1 VERTLSGT
9 VVDGRAGSRVMS
21 SIASVASAPELKIAS
36 AAVAPHT
43 VPLAPEPP
51 PVSAVRIP
59 PARHAAQDG
68 PRDARFDG
76 ADHAYAVRQV
86 AQQLAASFAYG
97 AHVSVVSTGTG
108 VHATI
113 DVSA

>member
-1 VERTLSGT
+1 
-9 VVDGRAGSRVMS
+9 MS
-21 SIASVASAPELKIAS
+21 SIASVASAPELKIVP

-43 VPLAPEPP
+43 ASPAPESA
-51 PVSAVRIP
+51 PVPAVRP
-59 PARHAAQDG
+59 PAGHAAEDG

-76 ADHAYAVRQV
+76 ADHAHAVRQV

-113 DVSA
+113 DVST